1 MEVNHLTQK
10 QLAARWSISGASL
23 ERWRCDG
30 IGPKFLKI
38 QGHVRYRLVDIEE
51 YEESCLLTVTVK
63 KTGYSVTEN
72 VQI

>member
-10 QLAARWSISGASL
+10 QLAARWSISDASL

-38 QGHVRYRLVDIEE
+38 QGHVRYRLADIEE
-51 YEESCLLTVTVK
+51 YEESCLLSITVK
-63 KTGYSVTEN
+63 NS
-72 VQI
+72 